1 MYSVGVNSFLCA
13 VRGDW
18 AQGIG
23 MAAVSITAPL
33 CYNAAW
39 TGGSVCLM
47 DHHRALSAEQFS
59 LGTVAAGL
67 SLA

>member
-1 MYSVGVNSFLCA
+1 MGVNSFIYA
-13 VRGDW
+13 VCGVW
-18 AQGIG
+18 VQGMG
-23 MAAVSITAPL
+23 MTAVSITAPL

-39 TGGSVCLM
+39 IGGSVCLT

>member
-1 MYSVGVNSFLCA
+1 MGVNSFLCA
-13 VRGDW
+13 VRGVW
-18 AQGIG
+18 VQGMG

-39 TGGSVCLM
+39 TGGSVCLT
-47 DHHRALSAEQFS
+47 DRRWALLLSAEQFS
-59 LGTVAAGL
+59 LGMVAAGL